1 MSKLTDMLNKYR
13 RAESVA
19 LRVGIL
25 DKKTYPD
32 GELVAQV
39 GYINEYGYTGK
50 IPARKQKIYHSVDSD
65 GNMKYGG
72 KFVKASKA
80 NLERIVDIPAYDLNI
95 PARPFFRT
103 TIENNRA
110 DLPAKVASLMQ
121 KHDVETALRLVG
133 EYLSDE
139 LQESVITWEE
149 PPNAPSTIRAKG
161 YNAPLRGPDRL
172 LRNSFSYEIEK

>member
-32 GELVAQV
+32 GELVANV
-39 GYINEYGYTGK
+39 GYINEYGQG
-50 IPARKQKIYHSVDSD
+50 
-65 GNMKYGG
+65 
-72 KFVKASKA
+72 
-80 NLERIVDIPAYDLNI
+80 NI

-110 DLPAKVASLMQ
+110 DLPSKVASLMQ
-121 KHDVETALRLVG
+121 KHDIETALRLVG
-133 EYLSDE
+133 EHLSDE
-139 LQESVITWEE
+139 LQESVMTWEE
-149 PPNAPSTIRAKG
+149 PPNAPSTIKKKG

>member
-19 LRVGIL
+19 LRVGIMG
-25 DKKTYPD
+25 DKTYPD
-32 GELVAQV
+32 GELVANV
-39 GYINEYGYTGK
+39 GYRNEYGQG
-50 IPARKQKIYHSVDSD
+50 
-65 GNMKYGG
+65 
-72 KFVKASKA
+72 
-80 NLERIVDIPAYDLNI
+80 NI

-110 DLPAKVASLMQ
+110 DLPSKVASLMQ
-121 KHDVETALRLVG
+121 KHDIETALRLVG
-133 EYLSDE
+133 EHLSDE
-139 LQESVITWEE
+139 LQESVMTWEE
-149 PPNAPSTIRAKG
+149 PPNAPSTIKKKG

>member
-13 RAESVA
+13 GLDKVA

-25 DKKTYPD
+25 DQKTYPD

-39 GYINEYGYTGK
+39 GVDNEYGV
-50 IPARKQKIYHSVDSD
+50 P
-65 GNMKYGG
+65 
-72 KFVKASKA
+72 
-80 NLERIVDIPAYDLNI
+80 ERNV

-110 DLPAKVASLMQ
+110 DLPGKVASLMQ
-121 KHDVETALRLVG
+121 QHDVETALRLVG
-133 EYLSDE
+133 EHLSDE
-139 LQESVITWEE
+139 LQESVMTWED

-161 YNAPLRGPDRL
+161 YNSPLRGPDRL

>member
-13 RAESVA
+13 RTESVA

-39 GYINEYGYTGK
+39 GVDNEYGV
-50 IPARKQKIYHSVDSD
+50 P
-65 GNMKYGG
+65 
-72 KFVKASKA
+72 
-80 NLERIVDIPAYDLNI
+80 ERNV

-103 TIENNRA
+103 AIENNRA
-110 DLPAKVASLMQ
+110 DLPGKVASLMRQ
-121 KHDVETALRLVG
+121 HDVETALRLVG
-133 EYLSDE
+133 EHLSDD
-139 LQESVITWEE
+139 LQESVMTWEE
-149 PPNAPSTIRAKG
+149 PPNAPSTIKAKG

>member
-1 MSKLTDMLNKYR
+1 MSKLTDTLNKYR

-19 LRVGIL
+19 LRVGIMA
-25 DKKTYPD
+25 DKTYPD
-32 GELVAQV
+32 GVKVAQV
-39 GYINEYGYTGK
+39 GVDNEYGV
-50 IPARKQKIYHSVDSD
+50 P
-65 GNMKYGG
+65 
-72 KFVKASKA
+72 
-80 NLERIVDIPAYDLNI
+80 ERNV
-95 PARPFFRT
+95 PARPFFRN

-133 EYLSDE
+133 EHLSDE
-139 LQESVITWEE
+139 LQESVMTWEE
-149 PPNAPSTIRAKG
+149 PPNRPSTIRAKG